1 MSETPRDLKRRR
13 NEVADD
19 ELSASDRSTLRL
31 LSRVSALNRATRD
44 SRGRRGAVFV
54 GDISS
59 DAFID
64 ALGESLQD
72 SVKGRLH
79 SGSRMIE
86 AEVSTTSLQ
95 SSRLPAVDVQKPEA
109 SVHPPEAAVHPP
121 DASVHPPEA
130 AIHPASVHPPEAAIH
145 PPEAPV
151 HRPTDC
157 TVTKSDKEIPESA
170 SAAIPETDTTDKMST
185 AVCAVAGSKD
195 PDETTTPGV
204 DDDDL

>member
-44 SRGRRGAVFV
+44 SRGRRRAVFV

-95 SSRLPAVDVQKPEA
+95 SSRLPAVDVQKPE
-109 SVHPPEAAVHPP
+109 
-121 DASVHPPEA
+121 
-130 AIHPASVHPPEAAIH
+130 ASVHPPEAAIH

-204 DDDDL
+204 DFDDL